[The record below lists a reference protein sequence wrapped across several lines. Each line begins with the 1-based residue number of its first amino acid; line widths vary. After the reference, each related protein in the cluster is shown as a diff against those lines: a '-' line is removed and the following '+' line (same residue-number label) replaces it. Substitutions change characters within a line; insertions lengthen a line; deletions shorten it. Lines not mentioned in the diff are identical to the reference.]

1 MKQGFCKFLFEEFAR
16 IRGAALLVLCL
27 AVAGCGAEHVWAP
40 DAEIARVRWRAEGPP
55 TITLVTVVSTRSG
68 SGDHAALLVNG
79 SQRALFDPAGTFHVP
94 FVPERDD
101 VLYGITARAWN
112 AYVDYHARPAYDVRL
127 QEIAVTPEQAEA
139 ALRAM
144 AAHGPAAK
152 ATCNRAV
159 TEVLASVPGFE
170 TVPRGWF
177 PNTTAAWFAALP
189 GVTERVVTDADADDS
204 HGVVFTAP
212 AQ

>member
-1 MKQGFCKFLFEEFAR
+1 MHERSTPIVASLRR
-16 IRGAALLVLCL
+16 IATLVLCL
-27 AVAGCGAEHVWAP
+27 ALAGCGAEHVRAP

-68 SGDHAALLVNG
+68 SGEHAALLVNG
-79 SQRALFDPAGTFHVP
+79 SQRALFDPAGSFRVP

-101 VLYGITARAWN
+101 VLYGITERAWTV
-112 AYVDYHARPAYDVRL
+112 YVDYHARPTYDVRL
-127 QEIAVTPEQAEA
+127 QEIAVTPAQAEA
-139 ALRAM
+139 ALAAM

-159 TEVLASVPGFE
+159 TEVLAAVPGFE
-170 TVPRGWF
+170 DVPRGWF
-177 PNTTAAWFAALP
+177 PSTTAGWFAALP

-212 AQ
+212 AR